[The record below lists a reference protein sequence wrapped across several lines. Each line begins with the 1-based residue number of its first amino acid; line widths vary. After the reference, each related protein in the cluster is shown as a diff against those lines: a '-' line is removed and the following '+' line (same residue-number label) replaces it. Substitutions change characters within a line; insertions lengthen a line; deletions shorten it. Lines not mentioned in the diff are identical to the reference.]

1 MKFKITK
8 HEEIKSTNIFG
19 KPVDI
24 DVYYTIDRVILG
36 IFHFSLEFSRSDRG
50 IGMIPIPKDSVKV
63 RYKPSRFATQFSF
76 KEDAEAVLKDICNN
90 PNKYIRSI

>member
-19 KPVDI
+19 KPADI
-24 DVYYTIDRVILG
+24 EVYYTIDRVILWL
-36 IFHFSLEFSRSDRG
+36 FHFSLEFRRSDRG
-50 IGMIPIPKDSVKV
+50 IGMFPILEGTIYV
-63 RYKPSRFATQFSF
+63 RYRPSDYATRFTF

>member
-1 MKFKITK
+1 MKFKILK
-8 HEEIKSTNIFG
+8 HKEVRNTNIFG
-19 KPVDI
+19 KPVDV

-50 IGMIPIPKDSVKV
+50 IGMIPIPKDSVTV

-76 KEDAEAVLKDICNN
+76 KEDAEAVVNDIYNN
-90 PNKYIRSI
+90 PNKYIRTI